1 MHMFVCSH
9 NSQLIHVDTCTH
21 NKYYLLLNGN
31 ELIFSLSDTNSEFSA
46 VSVIKVALIG
56 MTAIIL

>member
-1 MHMFVCSH
+1 MLMFVCSH

-21 NKYYLLLNGN
+21 NKLLNGN